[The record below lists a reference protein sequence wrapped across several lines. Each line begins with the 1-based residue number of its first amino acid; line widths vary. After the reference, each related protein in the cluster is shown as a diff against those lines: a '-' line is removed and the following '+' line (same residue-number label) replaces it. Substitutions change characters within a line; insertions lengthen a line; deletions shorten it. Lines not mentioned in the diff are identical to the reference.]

1 MSPDGAF
8 LATCKREVVLGAI
21 SFWNVAAGLSH
32 TSFCRFSSLRRRNAR
47 ARNLLSSRMVDAV
60 DREGTRG
67 TGITDRSSARVET
80 LSSFTGMVD
89 GADGV
94 TRERILFTKR
104 FKDGRLSQCWLN
116 LFRMLDRILI
126 GAGEGCTVESFVA
139 SSPLCFLIS
148 CMCSATSIC

>member
-32 TSFCRFSSLRRRNAR
+32 TSFCRFSSLRRWNAR

-60 DREGTRG
+60 DREG
-67 TGITDRSSARVET
+67 SSARVET

-89 GADGV
+89 GVDGDD
-94 TRERILFTKR
+94 RERILFAKR
-104 FKDGRLSQCWLN
+104 FRDGRLSQCWLN
-116 LFRMLDRILI
+116 LARIFDIILF
-126 GAGEGCTVESFVA
+126 G
-139 SSPLCFLIS
+139 
-148 CMCSATSIC
+148 